1 MNFMKN
7 LVDLFFEKVLNVTED
22 NIGDEDKMQQYQLTS
37 KSKKQNLN
45 KSQDIMNTGESK
57 RKRIPRKNN
66 PKSVENDKKTGQNI
80 SENVEID
87 KTHKQKRKH
96 GVNFVKIEEKPE
108 EEDFNTNEQSD
119 TNNKSQ
125 INTNIFSNIKNLVK
139 GRTSL
144 FGDISNKDNNDKDKF
159 TLKNMNVENDIDEY
173 SDLKSDK
180 KLSIIKKGI
189 HKNSTKTKKFSY
201 LINKQSLLSSNDS
214 KDKSDYFQNSESS
227 EEKYSNNGK
236 KSISTPSKNLLKSI
250 IVKEKKLSN
259 TLARDKNDNDELLSS
274 DIVKINSLIS
284 EKGILGRNSKEI
296 SKFNYKDKQLRDSFY
311 NKFSNKDYE
320 NSSNKSDVNI
330 LSNNANNLKVS
341 KSVLKKDDFMKNLTN
356 KIVI

>member
-66 PKSVENDKKTGQNI
+66 AKSVENDKKTGKNI
-80 SENVEID
+80 PENVEID
-87 KTHKQKRKH
+87 KTHKQKRKK

-119 TNNKSQ
+119 TNNEPQVNS
-125 INTNIFSNIKNLVK
+125 NILSNIKNLAK

-144 FGDISNKDNNDKDKF
+144 LGNISNKEDNDKDKF
-159 TLKNMNVENDIDEY
+159 TLKKMNDEIEDEY

-180 KLSIIKKGI
+180 KLSVLKKGI

-201 LINKQSLLSSNDS
+201 LINIQSLLSSNDS

-227 EEKYSNNGK
+227 EEKYNNNSK

-330 LSNNANNLKVS
+330 FSNNANNLKVS